1 MKETINYQRIETALQ
16 YIAQNLNEQ
25 PKVEDIAA
33 HIQLSKHHFQRIF
46 KAWAGIPPKKF
57 LQYLTLQNLKKEID
71 NAPNILALSETVGLS
86 APSRA
91 YDLFVKIEAVTPGE
105 FKQKGKGLTIYYG
118 NHSSPF
124 GTCFL
129 AMTER
134 GICALDFLEDQNKI
148 PLAAIQKRFS
158 SATFLEDEDKTALVA
173 NQIFTSNSGQ
183 AIPLLLSGTPF
194 QIKVW
199 EALLKIPFGG
209 VQSYQQI
216 ASAIG
221 NPKAS
226 RAVGSAIGQNHI
238 GYLIPCHRVIR
249 SVGAISEYKWNKVRK
264 TSMIG
269 WEKAQLEFLTNQQS

>member
-1 MKETINYQRIETALQ
+1 MKETINYQRIEAALQ
-16 YIAQNLNEQ
+16 YITQNVKSQ
-25 PKVEDIAA
+25 PKVEEIAA
-33 HIQLSKHHFQRIF
+33 HLHLSKAHLQRIF
-46 KAWAGIPPKKF
+46 KAWAGIPPKTF

-71 NAPNILALSETVGLS
+71 QAPNILALSETVGLS
-86 APSRA
+86 APSRV
-91 YDLFVKIEAVTPGE
+91 YDLFVKIEALTPGE

-134 GICALDFLEDQNKI
+134 GICALDFLDNANEA
-148 PLAAIQKRFS
+148 PLIAIQKRFS
-158 SATFLEDEDKTALVA
+158 AATFQENQGKTAIIVE
-173 NQIFTSNSGQ
+173 QIFASNSKQ
-183 AIPLLLSGTPF
+183 SIPLLLSGTPF
-194 QIKVW
+194 QVKVW
-199 EALLKIPFGG
+199 EALLKIPFGRL
-209 VQSYQQI
+209 QSYQQI

-249 SVGAISEYKWNKVRK
+249 SVGDISEYKWNKVRK
-264 TSMIG
+264 VSMIG
-269 WEKAQLEFLTNQQS
+269 WEKAQLED

>member
-16 YIAQNLNEQ
+16 YIAQNLDTQ

-33 HIQLSKHHFQRIF
+33 QVHLSKHHFQRIF
-46 KAWAGIPPKKF
+46 KAWAGISPKKF
-57 LQYLTLQNLKKEID
+57 LQYLTLQSLKKEID
-71 NAPNILALSETVGLS
+71 NAPNILALSETAGLS
-86 APSRA
+86 AQSRA

-118 NHSSPF
+118 YHSSPF

-129 AMTER
+129 AATER
-134 GICALDFLEDQNKI
+134 GICALDFLSDNESTE
-148 PLAAIQKRFS
+148 LTAIQKRFS
-158 SATFLEDEDKTALVA
+158 SATFFEDKAKTATLI
-173 NQIFTSNSGQ
+173 NQIFTPNLEQ

-199 EALLKIPFGG
+199 EALLKIPFGYL
-209 VQSYQQI
+209 QSYQQI
-216 ASAIG
+216 ARAIG

-249 SVGAISEYKWNKVRK
+249 SVGSISEYKWNKTRK

-269 WEKAQLEFLTNQQS
+269 WEKAQLEDL

>member
-1 MKETINYQRIETALQ
+1 MKEIINYQRIETALQ
-16 YIAQNLNEQ
+16 YIAQNLNKQ

-33 HIQLSKHHFQRIF
+33 QLHISKYHFQRMF
-46 KAWAGIPPKKF
+46 KTWAGIPPKKF

-71 NAPNILALSETVGLS
+71 HAPNISILSEAVGLS
-86 APSRA
+86 TPSRV
-91 YDLFVKIEAVTPGE
+91 YDLFVNIEAVTPGE
-105 FKQKGKGLTIYYG
+105 FKQKGQNLSIHYG
-118 NHSSPF
+118 YHSTPF

-134 GICALDFLEDQNKI
+134 GICALDFLDENKNAGLI
-148 PLAAIQKRFS
+148 RLQKRFS
-158 SATFLEDEDKTALVA
+158 AAHFEEDKDRTATIA
-173 NQIFTSNSGQ
+173 HQIFTPNSKQ
-183 AIPLLLSGTPF
+183 SIPLLLSGTPF

-199 EALLKIPFGG
+199 EALLKIPFGS

-216 ASAIG
+216 AQAIG
-221 NPKAS
+221 KPKAS

-249 SVGAISEYKWNKVRK
+249 SVGAISAYKWNKTRK

-269 WEKAQLEFLTNQQS
+269 WEKAQLEDSVNL